1 MLHESIKCKEKY
13 HENEV
18 VQYYCQDCNVCICQK
33 CSILIHNRHA
43 MVDIQ
48 QAVEEQKMEMKQV
61 FARVKERMAI
71 VNKQIIEQTEL
82 MSKSEKEICAAE
94 KKVTE
99 ISEEIIRIARE
110 HETAAK
116 TKLEEIKASQQI
128 IYAKKLEE
136 FQVYADQLRNSVEC
150 GEDIVQK
157 KVGLK
162 ILQAGNTVVAR
173 CEELLTS
180 KDIEIFNP
188 QPVIYRVNAESL
200 NTVRH
205 LVPGQV
211 IASYTDPS
219 KSAAEGN
226 GLQEAEIG
234 AEIGFTV
241 TTRDSEGKLFYDEE
255 DRVTVKIRSPK
266 GEDGEI
272 KPKHYQ
278 NGHYTVRYEPK
289 SIGLHEIVV
298 EVNGKPLTGSPWRV
312 QVTAHQYKTLRS
324 FGSHGKGPA
333 EFVGPGSIAV
343 SERTGNIAIADYVN
357 KRVQLFDSK
366 WKYLRAIGDKGP
378 GAERIGYPG
387 SVAFTASGDVV
398 VIHNKTDQPSEM
410 FLFTERGQFI
420 KDTGQYL
427 INPQSVSIRS
437 DGHMIVCDLGDKS
450 VKVLTPDGSGLKQ
463 SFNAPDCDTLPTHAV
478 YHEDKFFVSY
488 VSANCVKVFNKR
500 GELQYDIGREG
511 SGDVQLNR
519 PVGLTIDRCN
529 NLIVCDTGKSRVR
542 VFSLDGTLVN
552 SFSEGMDY
560 PRFVA
565 VTKDSKLLI
574 SDFLKHVIRVFQ

>member
-18 VQYYCQDCNVCICQK
+18 VQYYCQNCNVCICQK

-71 VNKQIIEQTEL
+71 VNKQIIKQTEL

-116 TKLEEIKASQQI
+116 TKLGEIKASQQI
-128 IYAKKLEE
+128 IYAKKLAE

-188 QPVIYRVNAESL
+188 QPVFYRVNAESL

-324 FGSHGKGPA
+324 FGLRGRGPA

-343 SERTGNIAIADYVN
+343 SERTGNIAIADVVN

-366 WKYLRAIGDKGP
+366 WKYLRAIRDKGP
-378 GAERIGYPG
+378 GAERIGHPR

-398 VIHNKTDQPSEM
+398 VIHNETDQPSEM

-463 SFNAPDCDTLPTHAV
+463 SFNAPDCDTFPWHAV

-488 VSANCVKVFNKR
+488 VMADCVKVFNKR
-500 GELQYDIGREG
+500 GELQYYIGREG

-552 SFSEGMDY
+552 SFSEGMDN
-560 PRFVA
+560 PCFVA

-574 SDFLKHVIRVFQ
+574 SDSRKHVIRVFQ

>member
-18 VQYYCQDCNVCICQK
+18 VQYYCQDCNVCICHK

-48 QAVEEQKMEMKQV
+48 QAVEEQKMEMEMKQV

-128 IYAKKLEE
+128 IYAKKLAE

-188 QPVIYRVNAESL
+188 QPVIYRVNAESI

-272 KPKHYQ
+272 KPNHYQ

-312 QVTAHQYKTLRS
+312 EVTAHQYKTLRS
-324 FGSHGKGPA
+324 FGSRGKGPA
-333 EFVGPGSIAV
+333 EFVRPGSIAV
-343 SERTGNIAIADYVN
+343 SERTGNIAIADVVN
-357 KRVQLFDSK
+357 KRVQLFI
-366 WKYLRAIGDKGP
+366 L
-378 GAERIGYPG
+378 
-387 SVAFTASGDVV
+387 SGN
-398 VIHNKTDQPSEM
+398 I
-410 FLFTERGQFI
+410 
-420 KDTGQYL
+420 
-427 INPQSVSIRS
+427 
-437 DGHMIVCDLGDKS
+437 
-450 VKVLTPDGSGLKQ
+450 
-463 SFNAPDCDTLPTHAV
+463 
-478 YHEDKFFVSY
+478 
-488 VSANCVKVFNKR
+488 
-500 GELQYDIGREG
+500 
-511 SGDVQLNR
+511 
-519 PVGLTIDRCN
+519 
-529 NLIVCDTGKSRVR
+529 
-542 VFSLDGTLVN
+542 
-552 SFSEGMDY
+552 
-560 PRFVA
+560 
-565 VTKDSKLLI
+565 
-574 SDFLKHVIRVFQ
+574 

>member
-1 MLHESIKCKEKY
+1 
-13 HENEV
+13 
-18 VQYYCQDCNVCICQK
+18 
-33 CSILIHNRHA
+33 

-61 FARVKERMAI
+61 FTRVKERMAI

-82 MSKSEKEICAAE
+82 MSKSEKDICAAE
-94 KKVTE
+94 KEVTE

-157 KVGLK
+157 KVGLE
-162 ILQAGNTVVAR
+162 ILQAGNTVIAR

-188 QPVIYRVNAESL
+188 QPVMYLVNAESI

-272 KPKHYQ
+272 KPKHFQ
-278 NGHYTVRYEPK
+278 NGLYTVHYEPK

-324 FGSHGKGPA
+324 FGSYGKGPA
-333 EFVGPGSIAV
+333 EFIGSGSIAV
-343 SERTGNIAIADYVN
+343 SERTGNIAIADVVN

-378 GAERIGYPG
+378 VAERIAYPK

-398 VIHNKTDQPSEM
+398 VIHNETGQLGEM
-410 FLFTERGQFI
+410 FLFTEHGQFI
-420 KDTGQYL
+420 KHTGQYL
-427 INPQSVSIRS
+427 IDPKSVSIRS
-437 DGHMIVCDLGDKS
+437 DDHMIVCDSGDKS
-450 VKVLTPDGSGLKQ
+450 VKVLTPDGWGLKQ
-463 SFNAPDCDTLPTHAV
+463 SFNALDCDTLPIHAV

-488 VSANCVKVFNKR
+488 VMADCVKVFNKR
-500 GELQYDIGREG
+500 GEFQYDIGREG

-552 SFSEGMDY
+552 SFSEGMGD

-574 SDFLKHVIRVFQ
+574 SDLRKHVIRVFQ

>member
-1 MLHESIKCKEKY
+1 M
-13 HENEV
+13 
-18 VQYYCQDCNVCICQK
+18 
-33 CSILIHNRHA
+33 
-43 MVDIQ
+43 
-48 QAVEEQKMEMKQV
+48 
-61 FARVKERMAI
+61 
-71 VNKQIIEQTEL
+71 
-82 MSKSEKEICAAE
+82 
-94 KKVTE
+94 TE

-157 KVGLK
+157 KVGLE

-173 CEELLTS
+173 CKELLTS

-324 FGSHGKGPA
+324 FGSYGKGPA
-333 EFVGPGSIAV
+333 EFIRPGSIAV
-343 SERTGNIAIADYVN
+343 SERTGNIAIADFGN

-378 GAERIGYPG
+378 VAERIGHPR

-398 VIHNKTDQPSEM
+398 VIHNGTVQLGEM

-427 INPQSVSIRS
+427 IDPKSVSIRS
-437 DGHMIVCDLGDKS
+437 DDHMIVCDSGDKS

-463 SFNAPDCDTLPTHAV
+463 SFNALDCDTLPIHAV

-488 VSANCVKVFNKR
+488 VMANCVKVFNKR

-552 SFSEGMDY
+552 SFSEGMGD

-574 SDFLKHVIRVFQ
+574 SDLRKHVIRVFQ